1 MQKTAAAIGLS
12 TIALFAG
19 LAPESRMAAA
29 GPSPSADRADIQFG
43 KLGSAIKLG
52 AKVAARPKFTDEDE
66 ARMAQAQGK
75 KFDAAHQ
82 MWPDPLL
89 ETYLTGIVQKLVAV
103 AKPRPFPYRVRVV
116 NDASL
121 NAFTVGGGLLYIHAG
136 LVATVENEAQL
147 AMVLGHEIAH
157 VTEGHVTSG
166 IEHAYTTQ
174 LLGDVAVTAGGAA
187 GIPVSGKT
195 LELAYDATMNAA
207 INGHGR
213 NQERDADRI
222 GIDYMTKAG
231 YDPREA
237 TITFELLLA
246 ANGDQPRLVNFFYGR
261 HPANQERF
269 DTLTALAK
277 TKYAGDVS
285 SKRLIVNTEDFKR
298 ATRTAV
304 IATGRLDYEEGRFQ
318 GAKAMFDKAVRVW
331 QDDPVPHF
339 YLGKIALET
348 GAAPD
353 AIDTAIREL
362 EAAVMADEAYAPAH
376 RDLGLAYYRKGDRAK
391 AIASLEKYL
400 VVDTDA
406 KDAAQIRTTVAELK
420 RYGG

>member
-1 MQKTAAAIGLS
+1 MQKIAAAIGVI
-12 TIALFAG
+12 TWALFAG
-19 LAPESRMAAA
+19 LAPESRIAAA
-29 GPSPSADRADIQFG
+29 GRESGAAPGRAQFG
-43 KLGSAIKLG
+43 KFGNAVKLG
-52 AKVAARPKFTDEDE
+52 TKVAARPKFTEEDE
-66 ARMAQAQGK
+66 GRMAQAQGQ
-75 KFDAAHQ
+75 KFDAAHK

-121 NAFTVGGGLLYIHAG
+121 NAFTFGGGLLYIHVG
-136 LVATVENEAQL
+136 LVARLENEAQL

-157 VTEGHVTSG
+157 VTEGHVAAG

-174 LLGDVAVTAGGAA
+174 LLGDAAVTAGGAA
-187 GIPVSGKT
+187 GIPVSGQT
-195 LELAYDATMNAA
+195 LELAYGATMNAA
-207 INGHGR
+207 ISGHGR

-237 TITFELLLA
+237 PITFELLLA
-246 ANGDQPRLVNFFYGR
+246 EYGDQPRLVNFFYGN

-277 TKYAGDVS
+277 TTYAGDVAS
-285 SKRLIVNTEDFKR
+285 RRLIVNTEDFKR
-298 ATRTAV
+298 ATRLAV

-318 GAKAMFDKAVRVW
+318 SAKAMFDKAVRVW
-331 QDDPVPHF
+331 QDDPIPHF

-348 GAAPD
+348 GAGPEAVD
-353 AIDTAIREL
+353 AAIKEL
-362 EAAVMADEAYAPAH
+362 EASVTADADYAPAH

-391 AIASLEKYL
+391 AITSLEKYL
-400 VVDTDA
+400 VVDPKA
-406 KDAAQIRTTVAELK
+406 KDADQIRSTIAELK

>member
-1 MQKTAAAIGLS
+1 MQKIAAAIGL
-12 TIALFAG
+12 IACALFAG

-29 GPSPSADRADIQFG
+29 GRAPDTARGRAQLG
-43 KLGSAIKLG
+43 KLGNAIKLG
-52 AKVAARPKFTDEDE
+52 TKVAARPKFTDEDE
-66 ARMAQAQGK
+66 ARMAQAQAQ
-75 KFDAAHQ
+75 KFDATHK

-116 NDASL
+116 SDPDM
-121 NAFTVGGGLLYIHAG
+121 NAFTLGGGLLYIHAG
-136 LVATVENEAQL
+136 LVARLENEAQL
-147 AMVLGHEIAH
+147 ATVLGHEMAH

-166 IEHAYTTQ
+166 IEHAYKTQ
-174 LLGDVAVTAGGAA
+174 LLGDAAVTAGGAA

-195 LELAYDATMNAA
+195 LELAYGATMNAA

-213 NQERDADRI
+213 NQERDADRV
-222 GIDYMTKAG
+222 GLEYMVKAG

-237 TITFELLLA
+237 PITFELLLVA
-246 ANGDQPRLVNFFYGR
+246 YGDQPRLVNFFYGS

-277 TKYAGDVS
+277 TKYAAGDS
-285 SKRLIVNTEDFKR
+285 SKRLTVNTEDFKR

-318 GAKAMFDKAVRVW
+318 SAKAMFDKAVRVW
-331 QDDPVPHF
+331 QDDPLPHY

-348 GAAPD
+348 GAGPD
-353 AIDTAIREL
+353 AVDTAIKEL
-362 EAAVMADEAYAPAH
+362 EASVKADAEYAPAH
-376 RDLGLAYYRKGDRAK
+376 RDLGLAYYRKGDRAR
-391 AIASLEKYL
+391 AIQSLEKYL
-400 VVDTDA
+400 LVDAKA
-406 KDAAQIRTTVAELK
+406 KDADQIKSTIAELK